1 MIAILI
7 TAIVAI
13 VLIAVIL
20 AIIIYNQMLLLN
32 QINKRLLLMTKE
44 SIEKERYTMEEM
56 QERLDEFEK
65 EFPNANLTQSQINDA
80 LGEDDEPFDPHTF
93 DTSKLEE

>member
-65 EFPNANLTQSQINDA
+65 EFPNANPTPSQINEA
-80 LGEDDEPFDPHTF
+80 LGEDEEPFDPHTF